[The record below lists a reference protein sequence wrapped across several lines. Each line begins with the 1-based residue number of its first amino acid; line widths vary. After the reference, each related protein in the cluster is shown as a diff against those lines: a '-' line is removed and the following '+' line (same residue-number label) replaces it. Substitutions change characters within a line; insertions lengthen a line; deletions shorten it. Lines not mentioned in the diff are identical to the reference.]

1 MDLKEYLDHLNRGE
15 KVEGGSEVHRF
26 MHEASQE
33 ALRITS
39 ELNGSYHTPEEIRQL
54 MSRLTGKEIDE
65 TFRMFPPFYT
75 DCGKNITLGK
85 NVFINSSCHF
95 QDQGGITIG
104 DGTLIGHNVTLA
116 TLNHDFRIS
125 DRASM
130 YPKPVH
136 IGKNVWIGSG
146 AVIGPGITVGDG
158 AVVAAGAVV
167 IEDVPP
173 ATVVAGVPAAT
184 VRDLT
189 EVEKKQF

>member
-75 DCGKNITLGK
+75 DCGKISLWEKMFLLTAA
-85 NVFINSSCHF
+85 VI
-95 QDQGGITIG
+95 
-104 DGTLIGHNVTLA
+104 
-116 TLNHDFRIS
+116 FRIREES
-125 DRASM
+125 PSETDADR
-130 YPKPVH
+130 
-136 IGKNVWIGSG
+136 
-146 AVIGPGITVGDG
+146 T
-158 AVVAAGAVV
+158 
-167 IEDVPP
+167 
-173 ATVVAGVPAAT
+173 
-184 VRDLT
+184 
-189 EVEKKQF
+189 

>member
-85 NVFINSSCHF
+85 HVFINSGCQF
-95 QDQGGITIG
+95 QDQGGITID
-104 DGTLIGHNVTLA
+104 DGALIGPNTVLA
-116 TLNHDFRIS
+116 TLNHGLAPSRRHDLFPTPI
-125 DRASM
+125 
-130 YPKPVH
+130 H
-136 IGKNVWIGSG
+136 IGKNVWLGANVTVLGGVTIG
-146 AVIGPGITVGDG
+146 DN

-167 IEDVPP
+167 TNDIPP
-173 ATVVAGVPAAT
+173 NTLAAGVPARVIRT
-184 VRDLT
+184 L
-189 EVEKKQF
+189 

>member
-1 MDLKEYLDHLNRGE
+1 MHA
-15 KVEGGSEVHRF
+15 F
-26 MHEASQE
+26 MTEMSHEAMK
-33 ALRITS
+33 ITA
-39 ELNGSYHTPEEIRQL
+39 ELNGSYHTAEEIRQL
-54 MSRLTGKEIDE
+54 FSELIGKPVDAS
-65 TFRMFPPFYT
+65 FGMFPPFYT

-146 AVIGPGITVGDG
+146 AVIVPGITVGDG

-173 ATVVAGVPAAT
+173 ATVVAGVPAAA
-184 VRDLT
+184 VRELT
-189 EVEKKQF
+189 EEEKKQF

>member
-85 NVFINSSCHF
+85 HVFINSGCQF
-95 QDQGGITIG
+95 QDQGGITID
-104 DGTLIGHNVTLA
+104 DGALIGPNTVLA
-116 TLNHDFRIS
+116 TLNHGLAPSRRHDLFPAPI
-125 DRASM
+125 
-130 YPKPVH
+130 H
-136 IGKNVWIGSG
+136 IGKNVWLGANVTVLGGVTIG
-146 AVIGPGITVGDG
+146 DN

-167 IEDVPP
+167 TNDIPP
-173 ATVVAGVPAAT
+173 NTLAAGVPARVIRA
-184 VRDLT
+184 L
-189 EVEKKQF
+189 